1 MNIHHHPSDDI
12 LGAYAAGTSD
22 EATGLVI
29 ATHLALCPVCRH
41 TVAELEAV
49 GGALMEQSAPVPL
62 GAVSWQAVEAQIALM
77 GPTPAASISVSGNER
92 GRERGVDGRLP
103 RPLRDYL
110 DGPPE
115 RLAWRRVGPGVRRV
129 PLAVGPG
136 ATARLLQ
143 LAPGTELP
151 RHGHSAAEFTL
162 VLAGGYSDEGGHY
175 GRGDFEE
182 ATADDV
188 HRPVVDRGEP
198 CLCLV
203 VTAGPLRL
211 TGLVGRLLQPLI
223 RF

>member
-1 MNIHHHPSDDI
+1 
-12 LGAYAAGTSD
+12 
-22 EATGLVI
+22 
-29 ATHLALCPVCRH
+29 
-41 TVAELEAV
+41 
-49 GGALMEQSAPVPL
+49 MEQSAPVPL
-62 GAVSWQAVEAQIALM
+62 AKESWQAVEAQIALTA
-77 GPTPAASISVSGNER
+77 PTSRSAPPLSVSGNGR
-92 GRERGVDGRLP
+92 RRERGEFGGRLP

-115 RLAWRRVGPGVRRV
+115 QLAWRRVGPGVRRV

-136 ATARLLQ
+136 ASARLLQ

-188 HRPVVDRGEP
+188 HRPIVDRNEP